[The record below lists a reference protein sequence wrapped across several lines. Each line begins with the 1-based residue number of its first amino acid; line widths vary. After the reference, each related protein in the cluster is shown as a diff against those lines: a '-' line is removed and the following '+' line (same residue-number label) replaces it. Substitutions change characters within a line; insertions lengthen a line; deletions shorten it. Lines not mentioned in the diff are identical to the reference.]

1 MKFEIENNQ
10 KENLKAINMVLNLVF
25 SCDVKTLDGVQNILK
40 TLMDEPKRKRVS
52 ETFKN
57 YIWGRG
63 GSHIWLSKKED
74 GKRIMIFY

>member
-10 KENLKAINMVLNLVF
+10 KENLKAINMVLNLIF
-25 SCDVKTLDGVQNILK
+25 SCDVTTLDGVQNILE
-40 TLMDEPKRKRVS
+40 TLMNEPKAAMP

-63 GSHIWLSKKED
+63 GNHIWLSQKND